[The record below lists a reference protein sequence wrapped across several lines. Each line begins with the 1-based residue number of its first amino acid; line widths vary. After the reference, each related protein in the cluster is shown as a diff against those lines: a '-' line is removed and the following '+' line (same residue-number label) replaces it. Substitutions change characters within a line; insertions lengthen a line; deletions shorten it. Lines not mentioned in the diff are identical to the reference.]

1 MMCTPHTHTHTH
13 TQGPFDVVKSVF
25 MPVEG
30 DRDLTLNEKSDL
42 FFNDYNIASLFVQ
55 ENYPTVRPLN
65 AK

>member
-1 MMCTPHTHTHTH
+1 M
-13 TQGPFDVVKSVF
+13 KSVF

-30 DRDLTLNEKSDL
+30 DRELSLNEKSDL
-42 FFNDYNIASLFVQ
+42 FFNDYNIAPLFVQ